1 MSSIMRRRNGLMASS
16 VMGML
21 LFEVRLRTP
30 SSSDRTLQPVI
41 APPTPLAAAPYRAS
55 GLVLWHLCD
64 LTRCLILVRDLA
76 TNGHRALPTTCVLI
90 IKGENTWFNSSTA

>member
-1 MSSIMRRRNGLMASS
+1 
-16 VMGML
+16 ML

-55 GLVLWHLCD
+55 GLVLWHFSE
-64 LTRCLILVRDLA
+64 V
-76 TNGHRALPTTCVLI
+76 PTELEDVFFLG
-90 IKGENTWFNSSTA
+90 KSRLGFSPPA